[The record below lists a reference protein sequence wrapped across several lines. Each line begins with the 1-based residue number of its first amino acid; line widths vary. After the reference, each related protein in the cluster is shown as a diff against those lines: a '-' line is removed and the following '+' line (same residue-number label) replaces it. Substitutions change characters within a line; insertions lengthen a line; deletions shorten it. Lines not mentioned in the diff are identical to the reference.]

1 MKLHRLVITCGGT
14 GGHFY
19 PGLSTARAFQ
29 EEYGGEVLLLLSGVN
44 SAKQRA
50 VAEAAGIRAVELPQ
64 MPSPGHSPV
73 RALHFLRGLLG
84 GCRATKQELEK
95 FRPEALLGMG
105 SFASLPAFLAA
116 KRLHIPCFLHDG
128 NARIGRANR
137 WLSRGAVLLATAFP
151 PVNAAA
157 CRCRVITTGMP
168 VRPELVRCAGIS
180 REEAFAGL
188 NRQFKTH
195 FDPARPTI
203 LIFGG
208 SQGARIFNVTCP
220 EALKALNRADLQVL
234 HLAGP
239 ARLDEALAAYEGA
252 TFPRLVLPGS
262 EKMEL
267 FLGAA
272 DLVLSRSGGST
283 VAELALFGRGAVL
296 IPYPFAAEHHQC
308 DNAEFLA
315 AAGAA
320 LRIDNAEFT
329 PERARELFAGFLAD
343 SAAWRERG
351 RRAAALARPRAAE
364 ELLEEISAG
373 AVSGDCIPG

>member
-1 MKLHRLVITCGGT
+1 MNLHRLVITCGGT

-19 PGLSTARAFQ
+19 PGLSTARVFQ
-29 EEYGGEVLLLLSGVN
+29 EECGGEVLLLLSGVN

-50 VAEAAGIRAVELPQ
+50 SAEAAGIRAVELPE

-73 RALHFLRGLLG
+73 RAFRFLCGLAG
-84 GCRATKQELEK
+84 GYLAARRELK
-95 FRPEALLGMG
+95 AFRPEAFLGMG
-105 SFASLPAFLAA
+105 SFASLPAFFAA

-128 NARIGRANR
+128 NARIGKANR
-137 WLSRGAVLLATAFP
+137 WLSRGAELLATAFP
-151 PVNAAA
+151 PVNADS
-157 CRCRVITTGMP
+157 CHCPVLTTGMP
-168 VRPELVRCAGIS
+168 VRPELVRDVGIT

-188 NRQFKTH
+188 NRAFGRD

-208 SQGARIFNVTCP
+208 SQGARIFNVICP
-220 EALKALNRADLQVL
+220 EALKALNRSDFQVL

-252 TFPRLVLPGS
+252 EFPHLVLPGS

-283 VAELALFGRGAVL
+283 VAELALFGRSAVL
-296 IPYPFAAEHHQC
+296 IPYPFAAEGHQR

-315 AAGAA
+315 AAEAA

-329 PERARELFAGFLAD
+329 PERAGELFRGFLANP
-343 SAAWRERG
+343 AAWAERG
-351 RRAAALARPRAAE
+351 RRAAALARPRATR
-364 ELLEEISAG
+364 ELIEEISARTD
-373 AVSGDCIPG
+373 SRDCIPG

>member
-1 MKLHRLVITCGGT
+1 M
-14 GGHFY
+14 
-19 PGLSTARAFQ
+19 
-29 EEYGGEVLLLLSGVN
+29 LLLLSGVN

-84 GCRATKQELEK
+84 GCRAAKQELEK

-208 SQGARIFNVTCP
+208 SQVARIFNVTCP